1 MAWRPVGVV
10 AAGLL
15 LVACGAPD
23 YSRVTQWAATASLAA
38 DIPPG
43 GPAGPGRPAA
53 EGIRAMQ
60 QALTTYLSALSRL
73 SDDGVLPFREDP
85 FAEAAA
91 QAAAADEAGGRA
103 VAALGAVLR
112 RASIAQARA
121 PQLRATIADAD
132 PALQDLVAALARA
145 ATAAGAEADRRAATA
160 ARFARLVAGTPDA
173 ATRQLLADAAALR
186 DAGFAARAAQR
197 EGFAEVLRRIGE
209 GHALLREESP
219 RLTQAETGRRI
230 AEAEAALARA
240 AARLPRLAP
249 AP

>member
-1 MAWRPVGVV
+1 MAWRPVGMV

-23 YSRVTQWAATASLAA
+23 YGRVTQWAATASLVADTPLAPPPAA
-38 DIPPG
+38 DV
-43 GPAGPGRPAA
+43 
-53 EGIRAMQ
+53 GIRAMQ
-60 QALTTYLSALSRL
+60 QALTTYLTALSRL

-85 FAEAAA
+85 FAEAAPR
-91 QAAAADEAGGRA
+91 AAAADEAGGRA

-121 PQLRATIADAD
+121 PELRATIADAD
-132 PALQDLVAALARA
+132 PAVQDLVAALARSVA
-145 ATAAGAEADRRAATA
+145 AAGDEADRRAATA
-160 ARFARLVAGTPDA
+160 ARFARLIAGTQDA
-173 ATRQLLADAAALR
+173 ATRQVLADAAALR

-197 EGFAEVLRRIGE
+197 AAFAEVLRRIGE
-209 GHALLREESP
+209 GHALLRAESP